1 MIIILPYILKDI
13 KKQTRRRRLS
23 YWSRLLFLGLALQI
37 KVGLAKPALGH
48 YPEGT
53 AYRAFQFPD
62 HLVPAI
68 DGDLTDWEVVGD
80 SYAILT
86 GQFHDLIS
94 PEVEASDSDDFAA
107 RLMVGWNKAENRL
120 YVAAQVRDDMH
131 QIDRPA
137 GSATMLWED
146 DAMELFIDADH
157 SGGQFANFTEL
168 SHEERIRRNGAEAN
182 HFVLA
187 GPPPDEDFFVNFSA
201 AAWYA
206 LPDGPYTRAAV
217 DFVGILGG
225 KGVTN
230 YEVMLVPFDRVDV
243 NAVFQSEEHL
253 LQENEIL
260 GFNVEFN
267 DFDMHSELFD
277 AKWSLSGQHNS
288 YRFSDRFT
296 DLILMPL
303 EGTFQATVVEL
314 RSWGSLKAFLFTELY
329 QRGVSE

>member
-1 MIIILPYILKDI
+1 MLV
-13 KKQTRRRRLS
+13 S
-23 YWSRLLFLGLALQI
+23 FVFLALALQI
-37 KVGLAKPALGH
+37 TVGSAKPVLGH
-48 YPEGT
+48 YPEGV

-62 HLVPAI
+62 HLVPVI
-68 DGDLTDWEVVGD
+68 DGDLRDWEVVGE

-120 YVAAQVRDDMH
+120 YIAAQVRDDIH

-137 GSATMLWED
+137 GSATVIWKD
-146 DAMELFIDADH
+146 DAMVLFIDADH

-168 SHEERIRRNGAEAN
+168 SHEEWRRRNGTEAS

-187 GPPPDEDFFVNFSA
+187 GPPPDEDFFVNYSA

-206 LPDGPYTRAAV
+206 LSDGPYTRAAV
-217 DFVGILGG
+217 EFVGVLGG
-225 KGVTN
+225 EGVTN
-230 YEVMLVPFDRVDV
+230 YEVMLVPFDRIDI
-243 NAVFQSEEHL
+243 NAVFQSEEHVL
-253 LQENEIL
+253 RENEIL

-267 DFDMHSELFD
+267 DFDVHSELFD
-277 AKWSLSGQHNS
+277 AKWSLSGQYNS
-288 YRFSDRFT
+288 NRFSDRFT

-303 EGTFQATVVEL
+303 EGILQLTAVES
-314 RSWGSLKAFLFTELY
+314 RSWGRLKASLSTELY
-329 QRGVSE
+329 HQGVSE

>member
-1 MIIILPYILKDI
+1 MLVVFV
-13 KKQTRRRRLS
+13 
-23 YWSRLLFLGLALQI
+23 FLGLVLWI
-37 KVGLAKPALGH
+37 TVGSAKPALGH
-48 YPEGT
+48 YPEGV

-68 DGDLTDWEVVGD
+68 DGDLRDWEVVDD
-80 SYAILT
+80 SYVVLT
-86 GQFHDLIS
+86 DQFHDLIS
-94 PEVEASDSDDFAA
+94 PEVEASDSDDFAV
-107 RLMVGWNKAENRL
+107 RLMVGWNKAGNRL
-120 YVAAQVRDDMH
+120 YIAAQVRDDIH

-137 GSATMLWED
+137 GSATVLFQD

-157 SGGQFANFTEL
+157 SGEQFANFTEL
-168 SHEERIRRNGAEAN
+168 SHEEQRRRNGTKAN

-206 LPDGPYTRAAV
+206 LPDGPYTGAAV
-217 DFVGILGG
+217 EFIGVLGG
-225 KGVTN
+225 EGVTS
-230 YEVMLVPFDRVDV
+230 YEVMLVPFDRVDI
-243 NAVFQSEEHL
+243 NAVFQSEEHI

-267 DFDMHSELFD
+267 DFDVHSELFD

-303 EGTFQATVVEL
+303 EGTFTAVEP
-314 RSWGSLKAFLFTELY
+314 RSWGRLKASLYTE
-329 QRGVSE
+329 QDHQGVSE

>member
-1 MIIILPYILKDI
+1 M
-13 KKQTRRRRLS
+13 
-23 YWSRLLFLGLALQI
+23 
-37 KVGLAKPALGH
+37 
-48 YPEGT
+48 

-62 HLVPAI
+62 YLVPTI
-68 DGDLTDWEVVGD
+68 DGDLRDWEVVGD
-80 SYAILT
+80 SYVILT
-86 GQFHDLIS
+86 GQFHDLVA
-94 PEVEASDSDDFAA
+94 ETEASDSDDFAV

-120 YVAAQVRDDMH
+120 YIAAQVRDDIH

-137 GSATMLWED
+137 GSASVIFRD

-168 SHEERIRRNGAEAN
+168 SHEEGLQRNGAEAN

-187 GPPPDEDFFVNFSA
+187 GPPPDEYFFVNFSA
-201 AAWYA
+201 AVWYA

-217 DFVGILGG
+217 KFVGVLGG
-225 KGVTN
+225 EGVTN
-230 YEVMLVPFDRVDV
+230 YEVMLVPFDRVDI

-253 LQENEIL
+253 LREGEML

-267 DFDMHSELFD
+267 DLDMHSEFFD

-303 EGTFQATVVEL
+303 EGTFQETAMESK
-314 RSWGSLKAFLFTELY
+314 SWGWLKASFYRLESAVPPRSF
-329 QRGVSE
+329 

>member
-1 MIIILPYILKDI
+1 ML
-13 KKQTRRRRLS
+13 
-23 YWSRLLFLGLALQI
+23 WSRLFFLGLALLI
-37 KVGLAKPALGH
+37 IASSTKPVLGH
-48 YPEGT
+48 YPEGV

-62 HLVPAI
+62 HLVPTI
-68 DGDLTDWEVVGD
+68 DGDLRDWEVVGG

-94 PEVEASDSDDFAA
+94 PEVEASDSDDFSA
-107 RLMVGWNKAENRL
+107 RLMVGWNKVVNRL
-120 YVAAQVRDDMH
+120 YIAAQVRDDIH

-137 GSATMLWED
+137 GSATVLFQD
-146 DAMELFIDADH
+146 DAMELFIDANH

-168 SHEERIRRNGAEAN
+168 SHEEQRRRNGAEAN

-187 GPPPDEDFFVNFSA
+187 GPSPDEDFFVNFSA

-206 LPDGPYTRAAV
+206 LSDGPYTEAAV
-217 DFVGILGG
+217 EFVGVLGG
-225 KGVTN
+225 EGVTN
-230 YEVMLVPFDRVDV
+230 YEVMLVPFDRVDI

-267 DFDMHSELFD
+267 DFDVHSELYD

-303 EGTFQATVVEL
+303 EGTFQGTAVES
-314 RSWGSLKAFLFTELY
+314 RSWGRLKASLYTELY
-329 QRGVSE
+329 HRGVSE

>member
-1 MIIILPYILKDI
+1 M
-13 KKQTRRRRLS
+13 RLF
-23 YWSRLLFLGLALQI
+23 FLGLALQI
-37 KVGLAKPALGH
+37 TVGLAKPALGH
-48 YPEGT
+48 YPEGV

-86 GQFHDLIS
+86 GQFYDLIS

-120 YVAAQVRDDMH
+120 YIAAQVRDDIH

-137 GSATMLWED
+137 GSAAVIFRD

-168 SHEERIRRNGAEAN
+168 SHEEQLRRNGTEAN

-187 GPPPDEDFFVNFSA
+187 GPPPDEDFFVNYSA

-217 DFVGILGG
+217 EFAGVLGG
-225 KGVTN
+225 EGVTN
-230 YEVMLVPFDRVDV
+230 YEVMLVPFDLVDV

-253 LQENEIL
+253 LREGEIL

-267 DFDMHSELFD
+267 DLDVHSELFD

-296 DLILMPL
+296 DLMLMSL
-303 EGTFQATVVEL
+303 EGTLQGTAVEP
-314 RSWGSLKAFLFTELY
+314 RSWGRLKASLYTEAVP
-329 QRGVSE
+329 RRSF